1 MVLQKRRPLIFAHR
15 GASAHAPEN
24 TLAAFAL
31 AIQHK
36 TDLIELDAKLSADQR
51 VVVIHDRTVGR
62 TTDGT
67 GRVADLSYA
76 AMRGL
81 NASYRFRDQYPN
93 EIIPTLEQVF
103 EVFGGKVGINI
114 ELTNYT
120 TPFDKL
126 ADEVARII
134 GNYQLQDQVFV
145 SSFHP
150 VPLRKFHNLCPE
162 IPIGFLA
169 KPGLPGYFSR
179 GWLGRSI
186 VPYAAL
192 HPEKRDITANVIG
205 AGKRFGYR
213 IHTFTVNDASEMGYL
228 FSLGVD
234 GIITDH
240 PLLASQVI
248 ASNPSN
254 LIP

>member
-15 GASAHAPEN
+15 GESAHAPEN
-24 TLAAFAL
+24 TMAAFEL

-36 TDLIELDAKLSADQR
+36 ADLIELDAKLSADQR
-51 VVVIHDRTVGR
+51 VVLIHDRTVDR

-67 GRVADLSYA
+67 GRVAALPYA
-76 AMRGL
+76 ALREL
-81 NASYRFRDQYPN
+81 NASYKFRDQYPD

-150 VPLRKFHNLCPE
+150 VPLWKFHDLCPE

-169 KPGLPGYFSR
+169 KPGLPGYLSR

-186 VPYAAL
+186 VHYAAL
-192 HPEKRDITANVIG
+192 HLEKSDITANVID
-205 AGKRFGYR
+205 AGNRFGYR
-213 IHTFTVNDASEMGYL
+213 IHTFTVNDAEEMGYL
-228 FSLGVD
+228 ISLGVY

-248 ASNPSN
+248 ADNPSN
-254 LIP
+254 LIQ